1 VVDETKKE
9 EHKMAGAKFIAHK
22 AKSAAAK
29 VAAKKSKP
37 GRKSKRGR
45 PVLDPESSAVA
56 QRLGITVKEAQ
67 RRRAEAKEKPKIV
80 AKPLT
85 RSETSQIRRLLG
97 GNPKELRK
105 FYKMSVK
112 NQRKELDRLGEITSA
127 RSREG
132 VEIPKVIDQQR
143 IATGPT
149 TGTMKGQT
157 IQQGPLRSK
166 ARLPLKTVPK
176 SRAERRLAKLL
187 KIKNPNQYER
197 AEIQDLSKKARD
209 PDPQKI
215 SKRRRR
221 DLTATGRLERVKGTP
236 IGTKTKVR
244 ETGQFAPT
252 DVKLT
257 SSRLAEEGGTK
268 IPAAYTIE
276 GSPAIQK
283 LYKRFGKSQTLK
295 QIIERLRDAPP
306 KVRNAYVKSALVAK
320 KLPALP
326 STATTARLA
335 RQQRLKKTPLRKS
348 PVGSKDIKVKETTR
362 TQNGKTYKVTEGT
375 TTRTPPKPKD
385 KGPSLAATE
394 AKNKKIKALMN
405 EIKEIEKKAE
415 WPNKL
420 SAQDKARVEKI
431 NKQIRKLGITRT
443 KSFRK
448 KTMKQVYHDP
458 DLFLQGGGK
467 VYRRAGG
474 AIRGWGKAQRGY

>member
-1 VVDETKKE
+1 MV
-9 EHKMAGAKFIAHK
+9 AGKIIAGK

-29 VAAKKSKP
+29 VAAKANKKLKP
-37 GRKSKRGR
+37 GRKSRRGR
-45 PVLDPESSAVA
+45 PVADPEASAIA
-56 QRLGITVKEAQ
+56 KRLGITVKEAQ
-67 RRRAEAKEKPKIV
+67 KRRAEVKKKPKTV

-85 RSETSQIRRLLG
+85 RSEASQIRRLLG
-97 GNPKELRK
+97 GNSKELRK

-112 NQRKELDRLGEITSA
+112 NQRKELDRLGKITSA
-127 RSREG
+127 RAREG
-132 VEIPKVIDQQR
+132 VEIPEVIDQQR

-157 IQQGPLRSK
+157 IQQGPLKSK
-166 ARLPLKTVPK
+166 ARLPLKTVAK
-176 SRAERRLAKLL
+176 SRAERKLAKLL

-197 AEIQDLSKKARD
+197 AEIQELSKKARD
-209 PDPQKI
+209 PEPQKI
-215 SKRRRR
+215 SKSRKRQ
-221 DLTATGRLERVKGTP
+221 LTATGRLKRVKGTG
-236 IGTKTKVR
+236 IGEKAQVR

-257 SSRLAEEGGTK
+257 SGHLAEEGGAK
-268 IPAAYTIE
+268 IPGAYTIE
-276 GSPAIQK
+276 GSPSIKK
-283 LYKRFGKSQTLK
+283 LYERFGKSQTLK
-295 QIIERLRDAPP
+295 QIIARLRDAPP
-306 KVRNAYVKSALVAK
+306 GVRSAYVKSAMVSK
-320 KLPALP
+320 KLPPLP

-348 PVGSKDIKVKETTR
+348 PVGSQDIKVKETTR

-385 KGPSLAATE
+385 KGPSLAATQ

-431 NKQIRKLGITRT
+431 NKQIKKLGITRT

-467 VYRRAGG
+467 IYRRNGG
-474 AIRGWGKAQRGY
+474 ALRGWGAAKRGF

>member
-1 VVDETKKE
+1 MV
-9 EHKMAGAKFIAHK
+9 AGKIIAGK

-29 VAAKKSKP
+29 VAAKANKKRKP

-56 QRLGITVKEAQ
+56 KRLGITVKEAQ
-67 RRRAEAKEKPKIV
+67 RRRAEAKKKPKTV

-85 RSETSQIRRLLG
+85 RSEASQIRRLLG

-112 NQRKELDRLGEITSA
+112 NQRKELDRLGKITSA
-127 RSREG
+127 RAMEG

-157 IQQGPLRSK
+157 IQQGPLKSK

-176 SRAERRLAKLL
+176 SRAERKLAKLL
-187 KIKNPNQYER
+187 KIENPNRYER
-197 AEIQDLSKKARD
+197 AEIQELSKKARD

-257 SSRLAEEGGTK
+257 SSRIAEEGGKK

-295 QIIERLRDAPP
+295 QIIKRLRDAPP
-306 KVRNAYVKSALVAK
+306 KIRNAYVKSALVAD

-335 RQQRLKKTPLRKS
+335 RQQRLKKTPPRKS
-348 PVGSKDIKVKETTR
+348 PVGSQDIKVKETTR

-394 AKNKKIKALMN
+394 AKNKKIKALMD
-405 EIKEIEKKAE
+405 EIKNIEKKIVLAE
-415 WPNKL
+415 KL
-420 SAQDKARVEKI
+420 SPKDKSRIKEI
-431 NKQIRKLGITRT
+431 NKQIKQLNITKKRG
-443 KSFRK
+443 FRE
-448 KTMKQVYHDP
+448 YDP
-458 DLFLQGGGK
+458 DIFLQRGGK

-474 AIRGWGKAQRGY
+474 AIRGWGAATRGY

>member
-1 VVDETKKE
+1 MV
-9 EHKMAGAKFIAHK
+9 AGKIIAGK

-37 GRKSKRGR
+37 GRKSRRGR
-45 PVLDPESSAVA
+45 PVVDPKSSAVA
-56 QRLGITVKEAQ
+56 KRLGITVKEAQ
-67 RRRAEAKEKPKIV
+67 RRRAEAKEKPKTV

-85 RSETSQIRRLLG
+85 RSEASQIRRLLG
-97 GNPKELRK
+97 GNSKELGK

-112 NQRKELDRLGEITSA
+112 NQRKELDRLGKITSA
-127 RSREG
+127 RAREG

-149 TGTMKGQT
+149 TGTMQGQT
-157 IQQGPLRSK
+157 IQQGPLKSK

-197 AEIQDLSKKARD
+197 AEIQELSKKARD
-209 PDPQKI
+209 PEPQKI
-215 SKRRRR
+215 SKSRKRQ
-221 DLTATGRLERVKGTP
+221 LTATGRLKRVKGTG
-236 IGTKTKVR
+236 IGEKAQVR

-252 DVKLT
+252 DIKLT
-257 SSRLAEEGGTK
+257 SGHLAEEGGAK
-268 IPAAYTIE
+268 IPGAYTIE
-276 GSPAIQK
+276 GSPSIKK
-283 LYKRFGKSQTLK
+283 LYERFGKSQTLK
-295 QIIERLRDAPP
+295 QIIARLRDAPP
-306 KVRNAYVKSALVAK
+306 SVRSAYVKSAMVSK
-320 KLPALP
+320 KLPPLP

-335 RQQRLKKTPLRKS
+335 RQQRLKKTPVEKRT
-348 PVGSKDIKVKETTR
+348 VGSEDIKVKETTR
-362 TQNGKTYKVTEGT
+362 TQNGKSYQVTEGT

-385 KGPSLAATE
+385 KGPSLAATK
-394 AKNKKIKALMN
+394 AKNKKIKALMD

-420 SAQDKARVEKI
+420 SAQDKARVGKI
-431 NKQIRKLGITRT
+431 NKQIKELGITRT

-458 DLFLQGGGK
+458 DIFLQGGGK
-467 VYRRAGG
+467 IYRRNGG
-474 AIRGWGKAQRGY
+474 ALRGWGAAKRGF